1 MMNRLLKTRM
11 LMLMLM
17 LMLPFTDT
25 VFAIPDN
32 LHFHGILVEEPCTI
46 KPGDE
51 SVRLDF
57 GNVPDKN
64 LYAYGRTVS
73 EAFTINLS
81 ECDTSIG
88 KSVNVTFFGTAN
100 LALPGYLALQNSSR
114 AAGFAIGIEDV
125 DGSFLPVNT
134 QSSKLSLQNGTTALK
149 FKAYLKGEPNA
160 ISHKEIKRGPFN
172 AIATFKLDY
181 E

>member
-1 MMNRLLKTRM
+1 MMNRLCRT
-11 LMLMLM
+11 LMLML
-17 LMLPFTDT
+17 LPYPVA

-100 LALPGYLALQNSSR
+100 LALPGYLALQNSSS
-114 AAGFAIGIEDV
+114 ANGFAIGIEDI
-125 DGSFLPVNT
+125 DGTFLPVNI
-134 QSSKLSLQNGTTALK
+134 QSNKLSLQNGTTALK
-149 FKAYLKGEPNA
+149 FKAYLKGEPDA
-160 ISHKEIKRGPFN
+160 ISNREIKRGPFN

>member
-1 MMNRLLKTRM
+1 MNNSVKTLILMFM
-11 LMLMLM
+11 LSYIGSAS
-17 LMLPFTDT
+17 
-25 VFAIPDN
+25 AIPDN
-32 LHFHGILVEEPCTI
+32 LHFHGILVEEPCII

-81 ECDTSIG
+81 ECDTSVG
-88 KSVNVTFFGTAN
+88 KSVNVTFSGTAN
-100 LALPGYLALQNSSR
+100 MALPGYLALQSSSN
-114 AAGFAIGIEDV
+114 ASGFAIGIEDA
-125 DGSFLPVNT
+125 DGTFLPVNT
-134 QSSKLSLQNGTTALK
+134 QGEKLALQNGTTALK
-149 FKAYLKGEPNA
+149 FKAYLKGEPEA
-160 ISHKEIKRGPFN
+160 ISKREIKRGPFN

>member
-1 MMNRLLKTRM
+1 MNRYVKISLLM
-11 LMLMLM
+11 VLLSIQGIAL
-17 LMLPFTDT
+17 
-25 VFAIPDN
+25 AIPDN
-32 LHFHGILVEEPCTI
+32 LHFHGILVEEPCII

-73 EAFTINLS
+73 EAFTINLA

-88 KSVNVTFFGTAN
+88 KSVNVTFSGTPSVI
-100 LALPGYLALQNSSR
+100 LPGYLALQDSSS
-114 AAGFAIGIEDV
+114 ANGFVIGIEDGAGTFLPINKKGEKLPLA
-125 DGSFLPVNT
+125 DGST
-134 QSSKLSLQNGTTALK
+134 QLK
-149 FKAYLKGEPNA
+149 FKAYLKGEPDA
-160 ISHKEIKRGPFN
+160 IAQQKIKRGPFN

>member
-1 MMNRLLKTRM
+1 MMNRQFKT
-11 LMLMLM
+11 LMLML
-17 LMLPFTDT
+17 LLPYAGT

-88 KSVNVTFFGTAN
+88 KSVNVTFIGTSN
-100 LALPGYLALQNSSR
+100 LALPGYLALQTSSSSK
-114 AAGFAIGIEDV
+114 GFAIGIEDT

-149 FKAYLKGEPNA
+149 FKAYLKGEPDA
-160 ISHKEIKRGPFN
+160 INNREIKRGPFN

>member
-1 MMNRLLKTRM
+1 MMNRLLKTR
-11 LMLMLM
+11 MLMLM